1 MTKRGN
7 GRVELNAET
16 LCGISLFRQL
26 TAQER
31 KVLVSRCRA
40 HHYRATQL
48 IFSHHDTSRDVFF
61 VISGTLRA
69 TLYSLAGKQVTFKDI
84 GAGQMFGELSAI
96 DGAPRSAHVVAISDA
111 LVVSMSPQDFWETLR
126 TYPPVAEATLKRL
139 TGLVRFLSERIFEVC
154 TLPVKDRIHVELLHL
169 AQEHMRDDNT
179 ACITPAPTHADIASR
194 IGTHR
199 EAVTRVLN
207 DLKGNGL
214 LTRRRGALVVSDVN
228 QLTRIVNN
236 ALGI

>member
-1 MTKRGN
+1 MTKRGD

-16 LCGISLFRQL
+16 LCGISLFKQL
-26 TAQER
+26 TTQER
-31 KVLVSRCRA
+31 RALVSHCHARR
-40 HHYRATQL
+40 YRATQL
-48 IFSHHDTSRDVFF
+48 IISHHDNTQDVFF

-69 TLYSLAGKQVTFKDI
+69 TLYSLGGKQVTFTDI

-96 DGAPRSAHVVAISDA
+96 DGAPRSAHVVATSDA
-111 LVVSMSPQDFWETLR
+111 LVVSMSPQDFWQTLR

-139 TGLVRFLSERIFEVC
+139 TRLVRFLSERIFEVC

-199 EAVTRVLN
+199 EAVTRALN
-207 DLKGNGL
+207 DLKSNGL
-214 LTRRRGALVVSDVN
+214 LTRRRGVLVVSDVN
-228 QLTRIVNN
+228 QLTRLVNN

>member
-16 LCGISLFRQL
+16 LCGISLFKQL
-26 TAQER
+26 TTQDRRA
-31 KVLVSRCRA
+31 LVSRCHAR
-40 HHYRATQL
+40 HYRATQL
-48 IFSHHDTSRDVFF
+48 IISHHDNTKDVFF
-61 VISGTLRA
+61 VISGTVRA
-69 TLYSLAGKQVTFKDI
+69 TIYSLAGKQVTFKDI

-139 TGLVRFLSERIFEVC
+139 TGLVRFLSDRIFEVC

-169 AQEHMRDDNT
+169 AQEHMCDDNT
-179 ACITPAPTHADIASR
+179 ACITPSPTHADIASR

-199 EAVTRVLN
+199 EAVTRALN
-207 DLKGNGL
+207 DLKSSGL
-214 LTRRRGALVVSDVN
+214 LTRRQGALVVSDVN
-228 QLTRIVNN
+228 ELTRIVNH